1 MAAASGS
8 DIVIGRDINQ
18 EIYREETTTFFG
30 QEGIKMTNAVSNLH
44 GNDTPL
50 TCPPGSKTINAIWI
64 SKNVTPKAAAIIP
77 LGDM

>member
-30 QEGIKMTNAVSNLH
+30 QEGIEMTNAVSNLH
-44 GNDTPL
+44 GNNTPL
-50 TCPPGSKTINAIWI
+50 TCPSGSNTIKDIWI
-64 SKNVTPKAAAIIP
+64 SKNFTPKAAAILP